1 MKRKMHLAFDM
12 SWTHLEGR
20 WRTPGSWTGT
30 TFPDM
35 RIYQEVAQIAERGCI
50 DMLFFGDGNGIPST
64 WRGSPDEAVRWGIGW
79 PRHDMS
85 PYISAISQTT
95 RHVGFGLTYSTTFMH
110 PFYVARLLNALDH
123 VTNGRIGFN
132 VITSSRRADA
142 ANYGFDEL
150 MEHGQRYERLEEFI
164 DVCKAL
170 WASVDPDALIWDRE
184 TGQVA
189 DPSKVR
195 AINHRG
201 KFFNV
206 KGPLASVP
214 SPQRRP
220 VIIQAGA
227 SGRGIEASAQV
238 ADHVFAASP
247 GLARQVQHRKE
258 LDAALVAKGRDPSKV
273 GMFWDV
279 VLLVEETEAEALRR
293 REQMLTALPF
303 EAVGAFMS
311 HQVGYDLS
319 RLPDK
324 FTVSEINA
332 EITASNASP
341 VNFLNVARGLPKDDL
356 ITREDFY
363 AHAMR
368 GGTGY
373 DHTVA
378 GSARQVA
385 DYLEEVFEA
394 TGENG
399 GFMCAHPQAT
409 PRDFLNVVDF
419 LIPELRRRGR
429 FRTEYRGRTLAEN
442 LSDD

>member
-1 MKRKMHLAFDM
+1 MKPKIHLAFDL

-20 WRTPGSWTGT
+20 WRAPGSWTGSV
-30 TFPDM
+30 FPDI
-35 RIYQEVAQIAERGCI
+35 RVFQEVAQIAERGCV
-50 DMLFFGDGNGIPST
+50 DMLFFGDGSGIPST

-85 PYISAISQTT
+85 PYISALAQTT
-95 RHVGFGLTYSTTFMH
+95 KHIGFGLTYSTTFMH

-123 VTNGRIGFN
+123 VTGGRIAFN

-150 MEHGQRYERLEEFI
+150 MEHASRYERLEEFI

-170 WASVDPDALIWDRE
+170 WSSVDPDAFIWDRE

-189 DPSKVR
+189 DPAKVR
-195 AINHRG
+195 AINHKG
-201 KFFNV
+201 KFFSV

-214 SPQRRP
+214 SPQTRP

-227 SGRGIEASAQV
+227 SGRGIRASAHV
-238 ADHVFAASP
+238 ADYVFAASP
-247 GLARQVQHRKE
+247 GLERQVQHRKE
-258 LDAALVAKGRDPSKV
+258 LDAALVAEGRDPASV

-279 VLLVEETEAEALRR
+279 VFMVEETEGEALRR
-293 REQMLTALPF
+293 KEQLLSALPF
-303 EAVGAFMS
+303 EAAGAFLS

-319 RLPDK
+319 KLPDK
-324 FTVSEINA
+324 FTINEIN
-332 EITASNASP
+332 ESITASNASP
-341 VNFLNVARGLPKDDL
+341 VTFRNVSRGLPQSET

-363 AHAMR
+363 HHALR
-368 GGTGY
+368 SGTGY
-373 DHTVA
+373 SQTIA
-378 GSARQVA
+378 GSPEQVA
-385 DYLEEVFEA
+385 DYMEEIFEA

-399 GFMCAHPQAT
+399 GFMCAHPHAS
-409 PRDFLNVVDF
+409 PRDLLNLVDF

-429 FRTEYRGRTLAEN
+429 FRTEYTGRTLAEN
-442 LSDD
+442 LASQ